1 MVEDTVKTV
10 ITGHVDVAFGGAVA
24 ISSGILIPKLVYLN
38 AASTFP
44 TS

>member
-1 MVEDTVKTV
+1 MIEDKVKTV
-10 ITGHVDVAFGGAVA
+10 ITGHVDVAFVGTVAVT
-24 ISSGILIPKLVYLN
+24 SGILIPKLVYLN